1 MAVTHT
7 RRVPLH
13 KGQIM
18 LALEEVQIGAKA
30 RLLTEDDVV
39 KWLGLTRKALRAQ
52 KDARNKGIEG
62 VTVES
67 RACGGFVPNSY
78 RGKAEATWLR
88 LVYSKGGGWEV
99 EVSRAGGCNSS
110 FGRGD
115 RFKVMLLKTGASKDE
130 RKVLKLT
137 KGAESPPLQQIGR
150 QHADQGHLW

>member
-1 MAVTHT
+1 MTWYA

-13 KGQIM
+13 KVQIM
-18 LALEEVQIGAKA
+18 LALEEVQKGAKTR
-30 RLLTEDDVV
+30 RLNEGDVDE
-39 KWLGLTRKALRAQ
+39 WLKLTRKALRAQ
-52 KDARNKGIEG
+52 KSAREKGIEG
-62 VTVES
+62 VSVES

-115 RFKVMLLKTGASKDE
+115 RFKVLLLKTGATQEE

-137 KGAESPPLQQIGR
+137 KGR
-150 QHADQGHLW
+150 NHRTFNK